1 MMTRNTSSSLS
12 TYFVLAGIGLVVA
25 ALSGA
30 ALSWDGSVYLF
41 QLLDEQK
48 PFSPHYRFINVVLQA
63 PILLLSQVTSDLTIL
78 RTAFGLV
85 YTSTP
90 LLALAASWWVV
101 RRTAPTLFVWAAFG
115 IGFGLLPGQFGF
127 IAEALLAVM
136 LFWPVG
142 LAILLGMHREHV
154 VLVSILLGLIVI
166 SHPVAAP
173 LFVVGT
179 GLCLVMGYRLPERRQ
194 ALWRWALAFG
204 ALTVITGIRLWL
216 FRTPYEIEQSSPD
229 ILLWS
234 FTVAVLGLP
243 MVSLAS
249 ALVAA
254 LAVFAAPFVN
264 PRSPLRYVLLAI
276 EFLSLLAATA
286 LLIRWAI
293 DPEQWRWA
301 LKYAYWA
308 PIGSLAFLGFA
319 ILEVLIRPQLAG
331 QHSRSNP
338 GEAPEPAHVSS
349 PVTAQESLLPH
360 RMRTAQLVA
369 LSCSLVLIIQSSSWL
384 HLTGR
389 LTESM
394 AQSPWSCVSM
404 SRLGWLN
411 TTALNS
417 FATPAYSVLLQGR
430 TPNKVVLSA
439 DACGTETFEQGVAL
453 HAFATRNLSS
463 GWFNLQP
470 LAEKLAADYTTP
482 RNGCTFGLST
492 GWHQTE
498 TNDPFWWR
506 WSDGRD
512 AQIRVVVAEPT
523 VVTLDGQIET
533 ARTPNQVAV
542 LVNGSPVDT
551 LPVTWEGLRPF
562 GPLAVALQPGANT
575 VQLVSQNAP
584 VEIERRPL
592 GIGVANVTATY
603 GEGSTTCALHP

>member
-1 MMTRNTSSSLS
+1 MMTRNTPSGLS
-12 TYFVLAGIGLVVA
+12 IYFLLAGVGFVVA

-48 PFSPHYRFINVVLQA
+48 PFSPHYRFINVILQA
-63 PILLLSQVTSDLTIL
+63 PILALSQVTSDLTVL
-78 RTAFGLV
+78 RTVFGLV

-90 LLALAASWWVV
+90 LLGLGICWWVV
-101 RRTAPTLFVWAAFG
+101 RKHAPSLFVWATLG

-127 IAEALLAVM
+127 IAEALLAVV

-142 LAILLGMHREHV
+142 LAILVGMRREHAALV
-154 VLVSILLGLIVI
+154 AVLSALIVI
-166 SHPVAAP
+166 SHPVATP
-173 LFVVGT
+173 LFAVAT
-179 GLCLVMGYRLPERRQ
+179 GLCLVVGGRLPARRSV
-194 ALWRWALAFG
+194 LWRWGLGFAG
-204 ALTVITGIRLWL
+204 LTLLTGVRLWL
-216 FRTPYEIEQSSPD
+216 FRTPYEIEQSSPE
-229 ILLWS
+229 ILRWS

-243 MVSLAS
+243 LLSLAS
-249 ALVAA
+249 ALVTA
-254 LAVFAAPFVN
+254 LALLVAPLIN
-264 PRSPLRYVLLAI
+264 HRSPLRFVLRAVELVGI
-276 EFLSLLAATA
+276 LVATA

-308 PIGSLAFLGFA
+308 PIGSLAFLGFGM
-319 ILEVLIRPQLAG
+319 LEVLLRPGQAG
-331 QHSRSNP
+331 SAHDASSAETRVPQHGPNL
-338 GEAPEPAHVSS
+338 G
-349 PVTAQESLLPH
+349 H
-360 RMRTAQLVA
+360 RIRTAQIVGLA
-369 LSCSLVLIIQSSSWL
+369 CSLVLIIQSSAWL
-384 HLTGR
+384 QLTNR
-389 LTESM
+389 LNQSM
-394 AQSPWSCVSM
+394 AQSSWSCVSM

-411 TTALNS
+411 TTPLNS

-430 TPNKVVLSA
+430 TPEKVVLNA

-453 HAFATRNLSS
+453 HAFATRDLSA

-470 LAEKLAADYTTP
+470 LAQKLDTEYTTP
-482 RNGCTFGLST
+482 RNGCTFGLTT

-512 AQIRVVVAEPT
+512 AQFRIVVADAT
-523 VVTLDGQIET
+523 TVTLDGQLET
-533 ARTPNQVAV
+533 ARTPNQVSV
-542 LVNGSPVDT
+542 MVNGV
-551 LPVTWEGLRPF
+551 LHEVIPVTWEGLRPF
-562 GPLAVALQPGANT
+562 GPLTFALQPGANS
-575 VQLVSQNAP
+575 VEFVSQNAP